1 MKKKISVSLLALV
14 LCVPAVALLSGA
26 VPLPAQKDAS
36 ALLPLEQRKAIARG
50 LYGRIELVKSSGV
63 ADYKV
68 CITNNSAAADLRV
81 KIVDVQAN
89 RPGLWELVEAAP
101 DFRVYITKHTSEAD
115 LQIQFDADFPGPTR

>member
-1 MKKKISVSLLALV
+1 MKKKILLSFLSLV

-50 LYGRIELVKSSGV
+50 LYGRIELVKSSGA

-81 KIVDVQAN
+81 RIVDVQPN

-101 DFRVYITKHTSEAD
+101 DFRVYITKHTAEAD

>member
-89 RPGLWELVEAAP
+89 RPGLWELVEGAAE
-101 DFRVYITKHTSEAD
+101 FRVYITKHTSEAD